1 MFNLLVKSGGWN
13 DRRDTMPSDR
23 VFEFT
28 PEQLEDQFR
37 LGNQLDVDAV
47 KEIPALFMAESAGDS
62 DQIARVGKITM
73 ARVQGRDILIEYE
86 IDSHAPTIT
95 NEFIESISESLRID
109 VFEFHRTHWA
119 VKEPDIY
126 QVLMQ
131 TVQPRRV
138 QPEIFQLAD
147 PESVESDLVS
157 VMMPFGEGFS
167 DVFYAIRETARELD
181 LRCFRVDDIWESHTV
196 LQDIVSLIDR
206 SRVVICDCSDR
217 NPNVFYEI
225 GISHSIGRDV
235 ILISQS
241 SQDIPF
247 DLRHLRYVEYL
258 NNGEGISELREKL
271 YDRLQYL
278 IS

>member
-109 VFEFHRTHWA
+109 GFEFHRTHWA

-157 VMMPFGEGFS
+157 VMMPFGEEFS
-167 DVFYAIRETARELD
+167 DVI
-181 LRCFRVDDIWESHTV
+181 LRDTRDSKRVG
-196 LQDIVSLIDR
+196 LAMFQ
-206 SRVVICDCSDR
+206 
-217 NPNVFYEI
+217 
-225 GISHSIGRDV
+225 GG
-235 ILISQS
+235 
-241 SQDIPF
+241 
-247 DLRHLRYVEYL
+247 RHLGKPYSTSRHCFTY
-258 NNGEGISELREKL
+258 
-271 YDRLQYL
+271 
-278 IS
+278 

>member
-109 VFEFHRTHWA
+109 GFEFHRTHWA

-181 LRCFRVDDIWESHTV
+181 LRCFRADDIWESHTV